1 MCHNNRIH
9 GQKLFGHKFF
19 EPSFKKFAW
28 QFKIETSAAY
38 LTP

>member
-1 MCHNNRIH
+1 M
-9 GQKLFGHKFF
+9 FGHKFF
-19 EPSFKKFAW
+19 EQSFKKFAW